1 MRTSQR
7 LHPKSASVVLTAVG
21 ALQAGAAMAAVA
33 ALVVAGTDRGV
44 GEGMGEVVMAT
55 VEAAMAMVEVVT
67 AMVDLEVAMA
77 MAEVVMAPVE
87 AVAVREV
94 EERRGR
100 RTSSRCH
107 SRRSEPPRHPSP
119 DQRR

>member
-33 ALVVAGTDRGV
+33 ALVVAGTDRG
-44 GEGMGEVVMAT
+44 VVMAT